1 MDPEAAAFSVALY
14 EEGRSVTFGPAI
26 NLMVEWKS
34 GGAIVVTLPS
44 LPPSLARANYDCWF
58 LLVSRGL
65 VWSRRRIVAQ
75 TRHDSATMA
84 INEEGRK

>member
-14 EEGRSVTFGPAI
+14 EEGRSVAFGPAI

-44 LPPSLARANYDCWF
+44 LPSCSLPPWRARIMTVGFFWF
-58 LLVSRGL
+58 LG
-65 VWSRRRIVAQ
+65 
-75 TRHDSATMA
+75 D
-84 INEEGRK
+84 